1 MAPKAEKAGP
11 VAGADLRN
19 FDLAINSD
27 NISHSTLAL
36 QVARLTRHC
45 AMTASMAEALAPMIF
60 GVLS

>member
-19 FDLAINSD
+19 FDLAISSENSRS
-27 NISHSTLAL
+27 ILAF
-36 QVARLTRHC
+36 QVARLTRHR

-60 GVLS
+60 GVLSQ